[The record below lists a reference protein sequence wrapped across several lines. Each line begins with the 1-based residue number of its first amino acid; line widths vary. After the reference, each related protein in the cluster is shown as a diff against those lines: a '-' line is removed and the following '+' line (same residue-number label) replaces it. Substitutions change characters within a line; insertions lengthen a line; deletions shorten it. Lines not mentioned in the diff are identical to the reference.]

1 MYSITMD
8 KSMIIHE
15 KIIENFINSIHSI
28 FKYSNH
34 PYEVS
39 LEILGSDGLDNPKI
53 IKITNVTNHG
63 MDLFFNFFDK
73 LNFKFDKEFKTKR
86 YFDDYYI
93 KEHDLILADEEYKK
107 FLKTYDQEIKVALT
121 INMMSQAMSEQSKK
135 S

>member
-8 KSMIIHE
+8 KSLIIHE
-15 KIIENFINSIHSI
+15 IIIENFINSIPSL
-28 FKYSNH
+28 FKYSNQ

-39 LEILGSDGLDNPKI
+39 LEILGADGLDNPKI

-93 KEHDLILADEEYKK
+93 KDHDLKLADEEYKK